1 MDNNC
6 LISIIIPVYKVEKY
20 LRQCLDSVVNQ
31 TYRKLEIILVDD
43 GSPDSCGM
51 ICDEYAQKDTRFK
64 VLHKENGGLSDA
76 RNAGLDIFQGDYL
89 MFIDSDDWVDPDFCE
104 KALSYALK
112 YNVSCVAFGVK
123 NIVDGKCAFYT
134 TTDIVKKM
142 SSEEILKHAL
152 MEAFPLEF
160 VWNKIFSRN
169 IIKQIRFPK
178 GYLFEDMAFTY
189 QLLHRA
195 KDVLIIPDCI
205 YNYRCS
211 RPGQIT
217 ETSLSPKAITDRY
230 VLQKNRIPFLIANY
244 PNMRAS
250 VITKLAI
257 EAILGLSF
265 VKDFQVRKDMEKFLD
280 DNKEIILES
289 NPNNLSFKI
298 YFKGGLARLLYLK
311 LHPFVLNNPLK
322 RIKLLARF
330 SNKKNA

>member
-1 MDNNC
+1 MDNNY
-6 LISIIIPVYKVEKY
+6 LISIIIPVYKVEEY
-20 LRQCLDSVVNQ
+20 LRQCLDSIVNQ
-31 TYRKLEIILVDD
+31 TYRNLEIILVDD
-43 GSPDSCGM
+43 GSPDSCGK
-51 ICDEYAQKDTRFK
+51 ICDEYAQKDARFK

-104 KALSYALK
+104 KALTYALR

-134 TTDIVKKM
+134 KTDIVKKM

-152 MEAFPLEF
+152 MEAFPLEY
-160 VWNKIFSRN
+160 VCNKIFSKN
-169 IIKQIRFPK
+169 IIKHIRFPK
-178 GYLFEDMAFTY
+178 GYLYEDMAVTY

-195 KDVLIIPDCI
+195 KDVLIIPDCT

-217 ETSLSPKAITDRY
+217 GASLNPKAIIDRY

-244 PNMRAS
+244 PSMKAS

-257 EAILGLSF
+257 AAVLGLSY
-265 VKDFQVRKDMEKFLD
+265 VKDSQVRKDMEKFLD

-311 LHPFVLNNPLK
+311 LHPFVLNNPFK
-322 RIKLLARF
+322 RIKFRARF
-330 SNKKNA
+330 TNKKNA